1 MQRVT
6 NDDGTRVR
14 KFFFIFHFFFFFFLE
29 NSIIENVLSIFYFLK
44 DKNSHLECS
53 LIFERLR
60 VQNTRI
66 LWQIEAS
73 VASDKINTRV
83 YD

>member
-29 NSIIENVLSIFYFLK
+29 NSIIENVYVIDFWFF
-44 DKNSHLECS
+44 KNSHLECS

-60 VQNTRI
+60 VKNTRI